1 MPPVISEAPE
11 ASSPP
16 SESHVDDSIP
26 VVPLRHPIRKA
37 AAILLLVLAG
47 AAAWNVATNRR
58 FGWDV
63 VATYLLSPEIL
74 RGALLT
80 VVLTVISMIAGI
92 ALGTVLAV
100 MRISDNP
107 IVSRISRGF
116 IWFFRGT
123 PLLVQLIFWY
133 NIAALY
139 PTVSIGIPFGGPDFV
154 IGSAN
159 SLITPLA
166 AALLGLSL
174 NEAAYMAEIIRSGI
188 GSVDTGQYD
197 AAQALGMNNIQL
209 MRRVVLPQAMRVV
222 LPPTGNEVI
231 SMLKATTLV
240 SVLAISDL
248 LYSAQIIYSLNYRTI
263 PLLIVA
269 SCWYL
274 LMTSILSYFQ
284 KKLENHYGR
293 GFAIPTTTKR
303 RWLALGR
310 HEMNALMVEARGVR
324 KHFGSVTILKGVDLQ
339 VECGSVTCLIG
350 PSGSGKT
357 TFLRCINHLEN
368 VDSGRLYVD
377 GELIGYEERNNRL
390 YELKPRQIAQARLK
404 TGMVFQRFNLFPHM
418 TVLMFSSTVMC
429 GKRLNRWNTIPV
441 LRRPCAIC
449 RGFNSCSRLFRSS

>member
-1 MPPVISEAPE
+1 M
-11 ASSPP
+11 
-16 SESHVDDSIP
+16 
-26 VVPLRHPIRKA
+26 
-37 AAILLLVLAG
+37 
-47 AAAWNVATNRR
+47 
-58 FGWDV
+58 
-63 VATYLLSPEIL
+63 ATYLFAPEIL

-80 VVLTVISMIAGI
+80 VVLTVISMIAGV

-139 PTVSIGIPFGGPDFV
+139 PTVSIGIPFGGPHFV
-154 IGSAN
+154 LGSAN

-174 NEAAYMAEIIRSGI
+174 NEAAYMAEIIRGGI
-188 GSVDTGQYD
+188 GSVDKGQYD

-284 KKLENHYGR
+284 NKLENHYGR
-293 GFAIPTTTKR
+293 GFAAPTTTKR

-310 HEMNALMVEARGVR
+310 T
-324 KHFGSVTILKGVDLQ
+324 K
-339 VECGSVTCLIG
+339 
-350 PSGSGKT
+350 
-357 TFLRCINHLEN
+357 
-368 VDSGRLYVD
+368 
-377 GELIGYEERNNRL
+377 
-390 YELKPRQIAQARLK
+390 
-404 TGMVFQRFNLFPHM
+404 
-418 TVLMFSSTVMC
+418 
-429 GKRLNRWNTIPV
+429 
-441 LRRPCAIC
+441 
-449 RGFNSCSRLFRSS
+449 

>member
-1 MPPVISEAPE
+1 MPPVLSDAPS
-11 ASSPP
+11 AAPP
-16 SESHVDDSIP
+16 SDELADDSIP
-26 VVPLRHPIRKA
+26 VVPLRHPARRIV
-37 AAILLLVLAG
+37 AILLLGVAAG
-47 AAAWNVATNRR
+47 AAWNVATNRR

-63 VATYLLSPEIL
+63 VASYLLSPEIL
-74 RGALLT
+74 RGVLLT
-80 VVLTVISMIAGI
+80 VVLTLISMLAGI

-107 IVSRISRGF
+107 VVSKISRGY

-159 SLITPLA
+159 TLITPLA

-174 NEAAYMAEIIRSGI
+174 NEAAYMAEIIRGGI

-197 AAQALGMNNIQL
+197 AAQALGMNNFQL
-209 MRRVVLPQAMRVV
+209 MRRIVLPQAMRVV
-222 LPPTGNEVI
+222 VPPTGNEVI
-231 SMLKATTLV
+231 SMLKSTTLV

-274 LMTSILSYFQ
+274 LMTSILSFFQ
-284 KKLENHYGR
+284 NKLENHYGR
-293 GFAIPTTTKR
+293 GFAVPATTKR

-310 HEMNALMVEARGVR
+310 T
-324 KHFGSVTILKGVDLQ
+324 K
-339 VECGSVTCLIG
+339 
-350 PSGSGKT
+350 
-357 TFLRCINHLEN
+357 
-368 VDSGRLYVD
+368 
-377 GELIGYEERNNRL
+377 
-390 YELKPRQIAQARLK
+390 
-404 TGMVFQRFNLFPHM
+404 
-418 TVLMFSSTVMC
+418 
-429 GKRLNRWNTIPV
+429 
-441 LRRPCAIC
+441 
-449 RGFNSCSRLFRSS
+449 

>member
-1 MPPVISEAPE
+1 MTRLISAA
-11 ASSPP
+11 ASTAPP
-16 SESHVDDSIP
+16 SNPPLEDTIP
-26 VVPLRHPIRKA
+26 VVPLRHPVRNA
-37 AAILLLVLAG
+37 VAILLVVLAA
-47 AAAWNVATNRR
+47 AAAWNVATNSR

-63 VATYLLSPEIL
+63 VASYLLAPEIQ

-92 ALGTVLAV
+92 ALGTVVAV
-100 MRISDNP
+100 MRISGNP
-107 IVSRISRGF
+107 IVSRMSRGF

-139 PTVSIGIPFGGPDFV
+139 PVVSIGIPFGGPSLV

-159 SLITPLA
+159 SLITPLG

-174 NEAAYMAEIIRSGI
+174 NEAAYMAEIIRGGI
-188 GSVDTGQYD
+188 GSVDKGQYD
-197 AAQALGMNNIQL
+197 AAEALGMSNIGL
-209 MRRVVLPQAMRVV
+209 MRRIVLPQAMRVV

-284 KKLENHYGR
+284 NKLENHYGR
-293 GFAIPTTTKR
+293 GFAAPTTTKK

-310 HEMNALMVEARGVR
+310 T
-324 KHFGSVTILKGVDLQ
+324 K
-339 VECGSVTCLIG
+339 
-350 PSGSGKT
+350 
-357 TFLRCINHLEN
+357 
-368 VDSGRLYVD
+368 
-377 GELIGYEERNNRL
+377 
-390 YELKPRQIAQARLK
+390 
-404 TGMVFQRFNLFPHM
+404 
-418 TVLMFSSTVMC
+418 
-429 GKRLNRWNTIPV
+429 
-441 LRRPCAIC
+441 
-449 RGFNSCSRLFRSS
+449 

>member
-1 MPPVISEAPE
+1 MPPLISEAAE

-16 SESHVDDSIP
+16 SQSHSNDSIP
-26 VVPLRHPIRKA
+26 VVPLRHPIRNVV
-37 AAILLLVLAG
+37 AILLLVLAA

-80 VVLTVISMIAGI
+80 VVLTVISMIAGV

-139 PTVSIGIPFGGPDFV
+139 PTVSIGIPFGGPDLV
-154 IGSAN
+154 LGSSN

-174 NEAAYMAEIIRSGI
+174 NEAAYMAEIIRGGI
-188 GSVDTGQYD
+188 GSVDKGQYD

-284 KKLENHYGR
+284 NKLENHYGR
-293 GFAIPTTTKR
+293 GFAAPTTTKR

-310 HEMNALMVEARGVR
+310 T
-324 KHFGSVTILKGVDLQ
+324 K
-339 VECGSVTCLIG
+339 
-350 PSGSGKT
+350 
-357 TFLRCINHLEN
+357 
-368 VDSGRLYVD
+368 
-377 GELIGYEERNNRL
+377 
-390 YELKPRQIAQARLK
+390 
-404 TGMVFQRFNLFPHM
+404 
-418 TVLMFSSTVMC
+418 
-429 GKRLNRWNTIPV
+429 
-441 LRRPCAIC
+441 
-449 RGFNSCSRLFRSS
+449 

>member
-37 AAILLLVLAG
+37 VAILLLVLAG

-154 IGSAN
+154 LGSAN

-174 NEAAYMAEIIRSGI
+174 ERSGI
-188 GSVDTGQYD
+188 HGRDHPRWNRIGRHGSV
-197 AAQALGMNNIQL
+197 
-209 MRRVVLPQAMRVV
+209 RRRTS
-222 LPPTGNEVI
+222 TGNEQHSVDAPGRTP
-231 SMLKATTLV
+231 SGHAGGPAANGQRGDLDAQGDHTGQRAGHLRPVVLGTDHLLAQLPDDPAADRRKLLV
-240 SVLAISDL
+240 PVDDVDPQL
-248 LYSAQIIYSLNYRTI
+248 LPEQSSR
-263 PLLIVA
+263 
-269 SCWYL
+269 
-274 LMTSILSYFQ
+274 
-284 KKLENHYGR
+284 
-293 GFAIPTTTKR
+293 TTT
-303 RWLALGR
+303 A
-310 HEMNALMVEARGVR
+310 A
-324 KHFGSVTILKGVDLQ
+324 GSL
-339 VECGSVTCLIG
+339 S
-350 PSGSGKT
+350 
-357 TFLRCINHLEN
+357 
-368 VDSGRLYVD
+368 
-377 GELIGYEERNNRL
+377 
-390 YELKPRQIAQARLK
+390 
-404 TGMVFQRFNLFPHM
+404 
-418 TVLMFSSTVMC
+418 
-429 GKRLNRWNTIPV
+429 
-441 LRRPCAIC
+441 RRPPNGVGSHWGGRNECTHG
-449 RGFNSCSRLFRSS
+449 RSTRSSQALRFGDDSQGSRSAGRVRLRHLP